1 MTSKVLTASKDHAA
15 VAKAGALE
23 QFALVN
29 LGILGVVA
37 MIVIVGV
44 SVHFGGAVKV
54 VVGVEGDGGD
64 WAGLFTA
71 VAT

>member
-1 MTSKVLTASKDHAA
+1 MTSEVFTASKDHTA

-23 QFALVN
+23 QFALVS
-29 LGILGVVA
+29 LRILGVVV
-37 MIVIVGV
+37 MIVVVGV
-44 SVHFGGAVKV
+44 SVHFGGAVEV